1 MIRSI
6 FKRDDLLVFDVNPDK
21 VDRIELLFNRCLKFS
36 DEEIVDLSERIVI
49 DRASES
55 IVVQRNTFDRLKVRS
70 NVQLAGIV
78 SNFLDDVSVNAFSRV
93 EGNPAGE
100 QNYLI
105 RLETKFGGKKEVKG
119 SFDSADFPS
128 TGRSLPK
135 N

>member
-1 MIRSI
+1 M
-6 FKRDDLLVFDVNPDK
+6 
-21 VDRIELLFNRCLKFS
+21 
-36 DEEIVDLSERIVI
+36 I
-49 DRASES
+49 DRASEA

-93 EGNPAGE
+93 EGNPADVCENPAGE

-105 RLETKFGGKKEVKG
+105 RLETKFGRKKRSRAVLT
-119 SFDSADFPS
+119 SAVCPS
-128 TGRSLPK
+128 IGRSLLK